1 MDFVLTVSV
10 QFPIHIIFNY
20 FLLHKINCT
29 NLWERMEY
37 KAVFASDHKVM
48 FHNYVML
55 LLLSRIRV
63 RSKSNSNISSIEK
76 NQRSYFY

>member
-1 MDFVLTVSV
+1 MEFVLTVSV

-29 NLWERMEY
+29 NLWEQTEY

-48 FHNYVML
+48 FHNYLML
-55 LLLSRIRV
+55 LLLEGPI
-63 RSKSNSNISSIEK
+63 
-76 NQRSYFY
+76 